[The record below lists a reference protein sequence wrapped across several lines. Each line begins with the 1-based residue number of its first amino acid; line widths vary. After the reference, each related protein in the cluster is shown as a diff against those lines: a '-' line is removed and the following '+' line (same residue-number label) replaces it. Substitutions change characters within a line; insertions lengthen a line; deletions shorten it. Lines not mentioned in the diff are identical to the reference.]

1 MNIKEY
7 MDKITENFNNV
18 EDKYKLREELKY
30 SRYIRLLD
38 IISRVT
44 MGFEH
49 PKINIKEIGVSHNDS
64 TAWLDSN
71 ELHVSY
77 AEQGEL
83 YNYNY
88 FIIDTNTYKLK
99 GFHYNY
105 NTDYSGTKEVY
116 TILEILDIIELETLK
131 RWENILNTFEFSQLK
146 HTRRWSDKGRKDFY
160 NYAITDFMTENDYNK
175 IKALFKIHENLL
187 NKNRITK
194 KIIEALD
201 IIEPY
206 WEIDNFKV
214 VENFGKRLKGNFN
227 SYEIPKV

>member
-49 PKINIKEIGVSHNDS
+49 PKINIKEIGVYNNDS

-71 ELHVSY
+71 ELHVKY

-105 NTDYSGTKEVY
+105 NSDYLATKEVHI
-116 TILEILDIIELETLK
+116 ILEILDMIDLDKLV

-146 HTRRWSDKGRKDFY
+146 YTRQWSDKGRRDFY

-175 IKALFKIHENLL
+175 IGKMFKIHENLFDK
-187 NKNRITK
+187 NKTSK
-194 KIIEALD
+194 KILKNLD

-206 WEIDNFKV
+206 WEIKNFKV
-214 VENFGKRLKGNFN
+214 VEEFGKRLKGNFN
-227 SYEIPKV
+227 SYEIPKI